1 MCGLELPDIQEQFV
15 DAYGSQGLTGIAID
29 PDSQDYEDIAAVAGF
44 VANQGVEYPVAVQDP
59 AYPTYSTIEGVY
71 DGANPYPVDILID
84 RLGIIRYVAREYDPV
99 AMHAVIEELLAE

>member
-1 MCGLELPDIQEQFV
+1 MPDIQQQFV
-15 DAYGSQGLTGIAID
+15 DPYAAADLTAIAID

-71 DGANPYPVDILID
+71 DGANPYPVDVLVD
-84 RLGIIRYVAREYDPV
+84 KAGIIRYVAREYDPV
-99 AMHAVIEELLAE
+99 TMGAVIEELLAE